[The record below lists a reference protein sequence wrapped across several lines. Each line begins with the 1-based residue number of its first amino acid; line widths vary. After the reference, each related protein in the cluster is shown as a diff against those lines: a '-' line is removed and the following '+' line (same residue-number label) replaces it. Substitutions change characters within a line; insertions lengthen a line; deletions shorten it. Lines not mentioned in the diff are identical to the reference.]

1 VALLLIAAIDAL
13 RVSPAAALKPH
24 TGALLFWVKV
34 ALTRF
39 RGSEAFGVSERAG
52 WVKVAVAL
60 MRSGGVKACRTLK
73 HALYQAERNQKSCG
87 F

>member
-1 VALLLIAAIDAL
+1 LNGTDTKTAVARLLITEIDAV
-13 RVSPAAALKPH
+13 RVSPAATLKPH

-39 RGSEAFGVSERAG
+39 RGSGAFEVMERAG

-60 MRSGGVKACRTLK
+60 MRSGGVKA
-73 HALYQAERNQKSCG
+73 Y
-87 F
+87 